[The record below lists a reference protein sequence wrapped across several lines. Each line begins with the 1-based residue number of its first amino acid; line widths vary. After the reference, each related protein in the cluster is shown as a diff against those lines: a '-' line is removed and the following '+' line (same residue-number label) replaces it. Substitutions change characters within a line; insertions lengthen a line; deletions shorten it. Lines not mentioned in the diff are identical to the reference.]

1 MFSLKLYLCVLRLR
15 PQKGKGEKKKSANEV
30 AEMTREQ
37 EFFFFLPPFPT
48 PQSMVFVVVVVVVV
62 VVFFFCCFAPFFAF
76 SSTMEPG
83 PRLKLHVQPDG
94 QTLEMVLSINF
105 LELRAILPSPLNI

>member
-1 MFSLKLYLCVLRLR
+1 
-15 PQKGKGEKKKSANEV
+15 
-30 AEMTREQ
+30 MTREQ

-62 VVFFFCCFAPFFAF
+62 VVVFCCFAPFFAF

-83 PRLKLHVQPDG
+83 PRLKLQRVIFKITCHITISSKHLIKLPQP
-94 QTLEMVLSINF
+94 LPLINSDLAF
-105 LELRAILPSPLNI
+105 KPVYIITI